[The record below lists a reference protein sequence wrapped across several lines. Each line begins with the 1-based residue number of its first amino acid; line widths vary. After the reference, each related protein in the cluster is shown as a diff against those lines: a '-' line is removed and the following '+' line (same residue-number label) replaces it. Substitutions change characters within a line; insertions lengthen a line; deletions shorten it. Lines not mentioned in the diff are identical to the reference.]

1 MDLGATMVK
10 YCLCLFNFVFVVF
23 GTALLGLG
31 IWLIADLSSLISLLR
46 LASQDQIRVNEYGP
60 ATVLEQTGYV
70 FIALGAFIFIISFLG
85 YCGTIKESRF
95 LLGAYAFFLTLI
107 FILEIAL
114 VVLFLVYRKE
124 TVLETR
130 TILTKSI
137 HKMYSTRDQATPFT
151 VTFDFVMRQGECCGV
166 SNYTDFNQAERFL
179 KNKTASQTIPI
190 ACCKLK
196 PEIISFEPI
205 DSNCP
210 NSGSNSNKDTGCLD
224 KLLDTLST
232 QMNIAI
238 IVGVAVGLLQII
250 GIVFAVC
257 VYKAAYYDYK

>member
-1 MDLGATMVK
+1 M
-10 YCLCLFNFVFVVF
+10 F
-23 GTALLGLG
+23 
-31 IWLIADLSSLISLLR
+31 
-46 LASQDQIRVNEYGP
+46 
-60 ATVLEQTGYV
+60 
-70 FIALGAFIFIISFLG
+70 
-85 YCGTIKESRF
+85 
-95 LLGAYAFFLTLI
+95 TL
-107 FILEIAL
+107 
-114 VVLFLVYRKE
+114 VSV
-124 TVLETR
+124 
-130 TILTKSI
+130 
-137 HKMYSTRDQATPFT
+137 
-151 VTFDFVMRQGECCGV
+151 QGECCGV

-210 NSGSNSNKDTGCLD
+210 NSGIKPHYQNHWMFNFTNFPCFYTFQGCLD

>member
-1 MDLGATMVK
+1 M
-10 YCLCLFNFVFVVF
+10 F
-23 GTALLGLG
+23 
-31 IWLIADLSSLISLLR
+31 
-46 LASQDQIRVNEYGP
+46 
-60 ATVLEQTGYV
+60 
-70 FIALGAFIFIISFLG
+70 
-85 YCGTIKESRF
+85 
-95 LLGAYAFFLTLI
+95 TL
-107 FILEIAL
+107 
-114 VVLFLVYRKE
+114 VSV
-124 TVLETR
+124 
-130 TILTKSI
+130 
-137 HKMYSTRDQATPFT
+137 
-151 VTFDFVMRQGECCGV
+151 QGECCGV

-210 NSGSNSNKDTGCLD
+210 NSGSNSNKDTVRTYSFHIILKPHYQNHWMFNFTNFPCFYTFQGCLD